1 MNRLWY
7 GDNLT
12 IMQAMGKHSVD
23 LIYLDPPFNSK
34 QNYNLLYKTMTGKP
48 VPEQVEAFCD
58 TWEMDAHKEA
68 IAKAMPDMM
77 RQHGVDDQYAV
88 FWRYWMSALKDSQP
102 QLLSWSSACC

>member
-1 MNRLWY
+1 MTGADSTICTAPRIGLRSPPRPPRRGSRSWQHVMTKKKWINELWY

-12 IMQAMGKHSVD
+12 IMQGMGKHAVD

-58 TWEMDAHKEA
+58 TWA
-68 IAKAMPDMM
+68 I
-77 RQHGVDDQYAV
+77 
-88 FWRYWMSALKDSQP
+88 S
-102 QLLSWSSACC
+102 